1 MKIRLGRIGQ
11 LLFFIGVILLVVFF
25 ATDPKNISL
34 QGFLFFGLG
43 LTLAFLGVYLIW
55 RDWKPTGE
63 SKRFRTLRRM
73 RKRDILDKNEPKK
86 KE

>member
-1 MKIRLGRIGQ
+1 MNIRLGRVGQ
-11 LLFFIGVILLVVFF
+11 FFFFIGIILLVVFF
-25 ATDPKNISL
+25 ATDQNKNF
-34 QGFLFFGLG
+34 QPGFFFFGLA
-43 LTLAFLGVYLIW
+43 LSFFGVYLIW

-73 RKRDILDKNEPKK
+73 RKKNTLDKKEPEK